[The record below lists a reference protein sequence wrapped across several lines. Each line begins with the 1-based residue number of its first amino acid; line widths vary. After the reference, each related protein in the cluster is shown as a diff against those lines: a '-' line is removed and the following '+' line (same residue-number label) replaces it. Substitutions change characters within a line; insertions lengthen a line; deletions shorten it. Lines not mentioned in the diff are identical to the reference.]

1 MIAPL
6 FLNAS
11 FLFQFFFFLCESRKS
26 SAPPDNHLLLPIH
39 PHDLPS
45 SAFISRRRWKLNR
58 DSAMIATLPPAEPS
72 SASPTKMPEST
83 PAPLAI
89 VLAAGQGTRMKSDLP
104 KVLVPVAG
112 RPMIRYVIDGLRAAG
127 VGRIVVVIGYKAEL
141 VRQELAD
148 ATDIDFALQEEQL
161 GTGHAVMMCREQ
173 IAAHSGPVVI
183 VTGDSPMLQASSV
196 EKLLE
201 DFEHSKPACLL
212 GTAHRED
219 PTGLGRI
226 VRGEGGAFTGI
237 VEHKDCTPD
246 QLAVTEVNMSTYVFD
261 AAELLL
267 SLDRL
272 TTDNAQGEYYLTDA
286 PGLLLA
292 ENKEVR
298 VLAALQPC
306 EALSINTT
314 DDLAVVEAE
323 MEKMGSQ

>member
-1 MIAPL
+1 MPAP
-6 FLNAS
+6 S
-11 FLFQFFFFLCESRKS
+11 
-26 SAPPDNHLLLPIH
+26 
-39 PHDLPS
+39 
-45 SAFISRRRWKLNR
+45 
-58 DSAMIATLPPAEPS
+58 
-72 SASPTKMPEST
+72 
-83 PAPLAI
+83 PAPLAV

-127 VGRIVVVIGYKAEL
+127 VERIVVVVGYQAEL
-141 VRQELAD
+141 VRDELAGEPG
-148 ATDIDFALQEEQL
+148 IDFALQEEQL

-173 IAAHSGPVVI
+173 LAKHAASEDAGPVVI

-196 EKLLE
+196 QTLLT
-201 DFEHSKPACLL
+201 DFAESQPACLL
-212 GTAHRED
+212 GTAHRDD

-226 VRGEGGAFTGI
+226 VRDPSGAFTGI
-237 VEHKDCTPD
+237 VEHKDCTPE
-246 QLAVTEVNMSTYVFD
+246 QLEVTEVNMSTYVFD
-261 AAELLL
+261 TAELLA

-272 TTDNAQGEYYLTDA
+272 TTDNAQAEYYITDA

-298 VLAALQPC
+298 ALAALQPC

-323 MEKMGSQ
+323 MKKMGLGVGD